1 MQHFSFLSGCAL
13 DPFAEDCDRI
23 ASDNLQRK
31 EGNKDMGSVVIFAL
45 FWPADQAGARWT
57 QKISLARLPERENQK
72 RPAVRRFNRKRIES
86 LRSYSKHSTF
96 ST

>member
-31 EGNKDMGSVVIFAL
+31 EGNKDMGIYMALGVNFA
-45 FWPADQAGARWT
+45 
-57 QKISLARLPERENQK
+57 
-72 RPAVRRFNRKRIES
+72 
-86 LRSYSKHSTF
+86 
-96 ST
+96 

>member
-45 FWPADQAGARWT
+45 FWPADQAGAR
-57 QKISLARLPERENQK
+57 
-72 RPAVRRFNRKRIES
+72 
-86 LRSYSKHSTF
+86 
-96 ST
+96 

>member
-31 EGNKDMGSVVIFAL
+31 EGNKDMGIYMALGVNFAWPCVVIFAL
-45 FWPADQAGARWT
+45 FWPADQAGAR
-57 QKISLARLPERENQK
+57 
-72 RPAVRRFNRKRIES
+72 
-86 LRSYSKHSTF
+86 
-96 ST
+96 